1 MEDLDKL
8 WLQTLHEIVGRAAH
22 EVKDALNGV
31 SLNLEVV
38 RSRSASGRAWS
49 SGAHGDEEGG
59 RTSEE
64 QAELLSFATAASEQ
78 LEILSA
84 RTESLLFLTRPHREA
99 SGPAD
104 VALTLRHL
112 ATLLVPAT
120 KADGGTLEVDGY
132 ERPAPTGAPA
142 QAVRLALAAGV
153 LTLTKE
159 GGTSRCRLESGSDT
173 VVRFSHESAG
183 ACTLDPPIAAALAGH
198 TIRIERSG
206 KDLVMVFPGS

>member
-1 MEDLDKL
+1 MAKNDVDLDKL
-8 WLQTLHEIVGRAAH
+8 WLHALHEIVGRAAH

-38 RSRSASGRAWS
+38 RSRSAS
-49 SGAHGDEEGG
+49 
-59 RTSEE
+59 E
-64 QAELLSFATAASEQ
+64 QAQLLSFATAASEQ

-112 ATLLVPAT
+112 ATLMVPAT

-132 ERPAPTGAPA
+132 QQPAPTAAPA
-142 QAVRLALAAGV
+142 QAVRLALASGV
-153 LTLTKE
+153 LTLTRA
-159 GGTSRCRLESGSDT
+159 GGTSRCRLESGSNT

-183 ACTLDPPIAAALAGH
+183 AWTLEPPIAAALAGH